1 MSGTPNGTTTA
12 MRNTK
17 SPRHPWDVDL
27 KPRATVLMFHGNGM
41 DHSDFL
47 YHAKYYFRYGCN
59 VLTVSYRGYGQSEG
73 MPSEKG
79 AWQIV
84 PMFSL
89 FRENVSRG
97 ILVGLQRDAQ
107 AVLDFL
113 WNDSELSSIPIVC
126 VECLNCL

>member
-12 MRNTK
+12 MRNAK
-17 SPRHPWDVDL
+17 RARHPWDADL

-79 AWQIV
+79 VCGKLYLCSLCFRRTSHAV
-84 PMFSL
+84 FS
-89 FRENVSRG
+89 
-97 ILVGLQRDAQ
+97 
-107 AVLDFL
+107 
-113 WNDSELSSIPIVC
+113 
-126 VECLNCL
+126 